1 MRTWKEYFNEF
12 VVDEIA
18 NDNVYVMVR
27 EYPEYYPEI
36 LRIFIPSSAKVYNYK
51 DFIIQSI
58 KNGSIKDYVY

>member
-36 LRIFIPSSAKVYNYK
+36 LRIFIPSSAKVYNSK